1 MQDNTADLLE
11 DLDNPLDCVEDIL
24 INNDWICDRKNEE
37 EISVHINGK
46 MGTYHLHFLWQ
57 PEYNALELVCE
68 LCDISIVSKTIDAT
82 AKAIVAINASMWLG
96 HFDIQ
101 EDIFIPQYRY
111 TSLLHGLNLAS
122 GLELIEQLIHVALSE
137 CERFYP
143 AFLILSKP
151 QNEDGLMPKN
161 DNNDTVD
168 QSLSI
173 NSSNEETLSLAL
185 MDTAGES

>member
-24 INNDWICDRKNEE
+24 INNDWIYDRKNEE
-37 EISVHINGK
+37 EISVHVNGK
-46 MGTYHLHFLWQ
+46 MGTYHLHFMWQ

-68 LCDISIVSKTIDAT
+68 LCDISIVSNTIDTT
-82 AKAIVAINASMWLG
+82 AKAIAAINASMWLG

-101 EDIFIPQYRY
+101 EDVFIPQYRY

-122 GLELIEQLIHVALSE
+122 GLELIEQLIHIALSE

-143 AFLILSKP
+143 AFLIISK
-151 QNEDGLMPKN
+151 EHSSDSLTPKN
-161 DNNDTVD
+161 DNDSKIGTHLPT
-168 QSLSI
+168 SAT
-173 NSSNEETLSLAL
+173 NEERLSLAL